1 MVFWKLL
8 GKSFEYSEYS
18 LVPLDVTIDPI
29 EKKSELLRL
38 MQLQKI
44 NCQSY
49 FHSLNAFKKNQS
61 SFK

>member
-49 FHSLNAFKKNQS
+49 LKPLGLEFSIH
-61 SFK
+61 